1 MAWDFQQIQAFASQ
15 FQQDRYP
22 GAELA
27 FVFSE
32 WTPEDGLGLMAAY
45 PAAFEDIPPTE
56 ELSPAQLVRLWVD
69 TGTGWRKAED
79 VATLQRVGLGTAGV
93 LQSGIAASM
102 VIQGWR
108 AKGVGVGYII
118 APSATMQAINQDRTA
133 GLAVIRHY
141 LDDQQGDPPLAADEP
156 FTAGEVGVLS
166 TWVNAHNITNTE
178 FAALFDT
185 TPAQLAG
192 LLTSLPRWR
201 LAQTIHDRW
210 A

>member
-1 MAWDFQQIQAFASQ
+1 MSWNFEQIQAFASQ

-45 PAAFEDIPPTE
+45 PATFEDIPPTE
-56 ELSPAQLVRLWVD
+56 ELARLWVD

-79 VATLQRVGLGTAGV
+79 VATLQRVALGTAGV

-118 APSATMQAINQDRTA
+118 APSATMQAINQDRTV

-141 LDDQQGDPPLAADEP
+141 LDDQRGDPPLAADTP
-156 FTAGEVGVLS
+156 MTAVELTALS
-166 TWVNAHNITNTE
+166 TWLNTHAITNTE
-178 FAALFDT
+178 FAGLFDT
-185 TPAQLAG
+185 SPAQLAAF
-192 LLTSLPRWR
+192 LSALPRWR
-201 LAQTIHDRW
+201 LAQVIHDRW